1 MPVQPI
7 SAVNV
12 KNTVSRFGKELTN
25 HNLTKASLDAPILS
39 ELAGYAPA
47 NIKANYFPFDANVE
61 KIEIKAKEVVKD
73 IINEADYTSDCAL
86 HF

>member
-7 SAVNV
+7 SPVNV
-12 KNTVSRFGKELTN
+12 TKVINNYGKQLTN
-25 HNLTKASLDAPILS
+25 HNLTKASLDAPIEA
-39 ELAGYAPA
+39 ELAQVSLPYA
-47 NIKANYFPFDANVE
+47 KANFFPFDANVE

-73 IINEADYTSDCAL
+73 IINEADYISDCAL